1 MPKKKPQK
9 GKPEVH
15 DDLKGFDIKI
25 NEFGEI
31 ISNVKVDKLNEFLDE
46 NVSVPYAK
54 KITIGLNISIAFLYS
69 SSFHHNH
76 YLNKFLFFSKIM
88 IIFSK
93 LQMLFIEKIFPCC

>member
-31 ISNVKVDKLNEFLDE
+31 VSNVKVDKLNEFLDE
-46 NVSVPYAK
+46 NVEDK
-54 KITIGLNISIAFLYS
+54 KLLDRDDSTEDSDS
-69 SSFHHNH
+69 
-76 YLNKFLFFSKIM
+76 
-88 IIFSK
+88 
-93 LQMLFIEKIFPCC
+93 QEEE

>member
-31 ISNVKVDKLNEFLDE
+31 TSNIKVEKLNEFLDE
-46 NVSVPYAK
+46 NVEDK
-54 KITIGLNISIAFLYS
+54 
-69 SSFHHNH
+69 
-76 YLNKFLFFSKIM
+76 
-88 IIFSK
+88 K
-93 LQMLFIEKIFPCC
+93 LQDRGESVEDKGKEEE

>member
-31 ISNVKVDKLNEFLDE
+31 TSNVKVDQLNEFLDE
-46 NVSVPYAK
+46 NVEDKKLVDREDYAP
-54 KITIGLNISIAFLYS
+54 NIDD
-69 SSFHHNH
+69 
-76 YLNKFLFFSKIM
+76 
-88 IIFSK
+88 
-93 LQMLFIEKIFPCC
+93 QEEE

>member
-46 NVSVPYAK
+46 NVEDK
-54 KITIGLNISIAFLYS
+54 KLLDRDENAQS
-69 SSFHHNH
+69 SDN
-76 YLNKFLFFSKIM
+76 
-88 IIFSK
+88 
-93 LQMLFIEKIFPCC
+93 QEEE